1 MKKFHLGILSLIV
14 LGNVLSFPNS
24 SNAISSSNLTVNIAG
39 LKNQKGQ
46 MCFSLFDSSRG
57 FPGDRKRALKA
68 TCVKL
73 KDVSGSLTLNSLR
86 SGSYAV
92 AIFHDANGDGN
103 LNRNGLGIPTEGFG
117 FSRNPRIV
125 TGPPKFGDSAV
136 IVVGSNTSIDIEL
149 NYFWGS

>member
-1 MKKFHLGILSLIV
+1 M
-14 LGNVLSFPNS
+14 FPNS
-24 SNAISSSNLTVNIAG
+24 SNAISSSNLTVNIEG
-39 LKNQKGQ
+39 LKNKKGQ
-46 MCFSLFDSSRG
+46 VCFSLFDSSRG
-57 FPGDRKRALKA
+57 FPGDRKRAIKA

-73 KDVSGSLTLNSLR
+73 KDAPFGLTFNSLR

-92 AIFHDANGDGN
+92 AMFHDVNGDGT